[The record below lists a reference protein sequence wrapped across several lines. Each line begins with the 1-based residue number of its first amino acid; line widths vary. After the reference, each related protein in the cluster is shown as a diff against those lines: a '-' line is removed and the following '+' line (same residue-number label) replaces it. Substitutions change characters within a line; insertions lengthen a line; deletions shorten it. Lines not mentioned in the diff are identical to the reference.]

1 MKHIQ
6 GYNERFNVL
15 DLPRQLYR
23 LIKKI
28 GDFSLIS
35 KVKGCLVNLKGK
47 NAEEAYEYMCQ
58 VFGKRPDKGN
68 FMELANLEYVTVN
81 ESFLDRPV
89 NTITKILFWVG
100 LFLIAAF
107 LRMGLENSYKD
118 DTIDFLKSE
127 QIENIKITGSD
138 PFAERK
144 DDVIGLTFTGERDG
158 RPVSGVVIVGGSSWS
173 DQGNTYQIKYYN
185 N

>member
-6 GYNERFNVL
+6 KYNERFNVL
-15 DLPRQLYR
+15 ELPRQLYK

-35 KVKGCLVNLKGK
+35 KVKDCLVNLKGK
-47 NAEEAYEYMCQ
+47 NTEEAYEYMCQ
-58 VFGKRPDKGN
+58 VFGTRPDKDN

-81 ESFLDRPV
+81 ESFFDRPI
-89 NTITKILFWVG
+89 NTLTKVLFWIG
-100 LFLIAAF
+100 LFLIVAF
-107 LRMGLENSYKD
+107 LRIGLESSYKD
-118 DTIDFLKSE
+118 ETIDFLKSE

-144 DDVIGLTFTGERDG
+144 DDVISLTFIGEKDG
-158 RPVSGVVIVGGSSWS
+158 RPVTGVVIVGGSSWS